1 MKIRRML
8 VEKLNRRITAEIT
21 FNDSLN
27 IITGSNGSGKTTFLK
42 ACWYL
47 YSGNIENALREINFK
62 KMEIETDQLTLTV
75 FCSDPDSEDPKFSI
89 SVKTHGNLRFEST
102 ELLATTKGT
111 LEGTWDEIKDALWR
125 YKFITAVNHDSL
137 FFPTFRRVEGG
148 FLLGNKNERALR
160 TKRTGLLNDEI
171 NDDELTRALRAAS
184 NALTEFDNKFICS
197 MSTTDVE
204 RLVAET
210 KARMDS
216 MQKEEYEILAENI
229 SQNIRQWQASGEAD
243 ATGAEYLRSISTDVT
258 NVEMERDRIVEPMR
272 KLNSEISQYFPN
284 RSIKIN
290 ELKIGKGKEKESIA
304 ADSLSA
310 GEKQL
315 LSFLCY
321 AAFYGDYVFMVDEP
335 ELSLH
340 LDWQRKLI
348 SSLTSLGESH
358 QYFFVTHSPAIYTK
372 FADYEISFD
381 QYLS

>member
-8 VEKLNRRITAEIT
+8 VEQLNQRITAEIF

-47 YSGNIENALREINFK
+47 YSGNIGNALREITFRR
-62 KMEIETDQLTLTV
+62 MEIETDQLTLTV
-75 FCSDPDSEDPKFSI
+75 TCSDPASNDPEFSI
-89 SVKTHGNLRFEST
+89 SLKIHVKLKFEN
-102 ELLATTKGT
+102 EDLLKAAKEP
-111 LEGTWDEIKDALWR
+111 LIGTWDQIKEYLWR
-125 YKFITAVNHDSL
+125 YRFLIALNHESL

-148 FLLGNKNERALR
+148 FLLDNKNERTVR
-160 TKRTGLLNDEI
+160 TKRTGLAGDVD
-171 NDDELTRALRAAS
+171 NDDELTRALRATS
-184 NALTEFDNKFICS
+184 NALTEFDNKFVCS

-204 RLVAET
+204 RLVSET
-210 KARMDS
+210 KAKMDS
-216 MQKEEYEILAENI
+216 MQKEEYEVLAEAI
-229 SQNIRQWQASGEAD
+229 SKDIRQWKISGEAED
-243 ATGAEYLRSISTDVT
+243 TGAEYLRGILKNVT
-258 NVEMERDRIVEPMR
+258 NVEMTRDRIVEPMR
-272 KLNSEISQYFPN
+272 KLNSELSQYFPN
-284 RSIKIN
+284 RLIKIN
-290 ELKIGKGKEKESIA
+290 ELKLGDGKESIEA
-304 ADSLSA
+304 ASLSA
-310 GEKQL
+310 GEQQL

-321 AAFYGDYVFMVDEP
+321 AAFYDNYVFMVDEP

-381 QYLS
+381 KYLT